1 MNPQEVINDSRL
13 LRLHGQIQASFELVE
28 TQLGHTEQY
37 SHLIWQ
43 HQPIFWSNISAG
55 VCLLTRRCADD
66 SNFIRQLWDNQEF
79 IYSFHR
85 QSSALPQSDKAL
97 KDILQN
103 EYAALLDESHALH
116 WIIRSSNGHPWG
128 LLSLTD
134 ISRSSK
140 KAEVLL
146 GVLPDAPLGLA
157 TAAMLVL
164 FQFFFKAMKFNKLY
178 SLVYKDNPRSLKS
191 TLHLGFKIEGDLKQ
205 EIIDPKTGNLVDL
218 IRTGLFAEDAF
229 NANNIRLMDRL
240 LT

>member
-1 MNPQEVINDSRL
+1 MNHQEVINDSRL
-13 LRLHGQIQASFELVE
+13 LRLNGHIQASFELVE
-28 TQLGHTEQY
+28 TKLGHAEQY

-55 VCLLTRRCADD
+55 VCLLTRRCAND

-85 QSSALPQSDKAL
+85 QSSALPLSDKAL

-116 WIIRSSNGHPWG
+116 WIIRSSDGHPWG

-134 ISRSSK
+134 ISRPSK

-146 GVLPDAPLGLA
+146 GVLPNAPLGLA
-157 TAAMLVL
+157 TAAILVL

-178 SLVYKDNPRSLKS
+178 SLVYKDNLRSLKS
-191 TLHLGFKIEGDLKQ
+191 TLHLGFKIEGDLRQ
-205 EIIDPKTGNLVDL
+205 EIIDPKTGNFVDL
-218 IRTGLFAEDAF
+218 IRTAC
-229 NANNIRLMDRL
+229 
-240 LT
+240 